1 MAIQYPDTT
10 TLIAFHRMVFAKSV
24 LICLMSV
31 SINSSQ
37 LSTLYHMTALKPDAH
52 LLTSSYRGRFWFQ
65 MQTFAAACGKEIT
78 RTLSAVKLINSSA
91 YRPLS
96 AYRPKVTNMPLR
108 QLIFTLTLTLNLNL
122 NVSLLLHKQYD
133 FRNRK

>member
-10 TLIAFHRMVFAKSV
+10 TLIAFHGMVFAKSV

-65 MQTFAAACGKEIT
+65 MQTRGVHGNGDDWDPMGPMGFPWEWE
-78 RTLSAVKLINSSA
+78 
-91 YRPLS
+91 
-96 AYRPKVTNMPLR
+96 
-108 QLIFTLTLTLNLNL
+108 
-122 NVSLLLHKQYD
+122 
-133 FRNRK
+133 